1 MLFFKIFVCTFYGLV
16 SIAQTLNSRFLF
28 KNLQFDFYSTVHL
41 DPTQVFLL
49 QRVVII
55 LINWRMKRKTLLP
68 LKDMVFILPYAVIM
82 GSINL
87 LSSYCVTIMPLAAFM
102 AFKKFVVFFVLVVG
116 VCMNL
121 PNNFSRV
128 HYCCIGGIV
137 LGGMMIG
144 ERDIFR
150 GEVLGYISSLVY
162 TLFEALSLQY
172 SLHLYEKRGI
182 GPQGNLLVK

>member
-1 MLFFKIFVCTFYGLV
+1 
-16 SIAQTLNSRFLF
+16 
-28 KNLQFDFYSTVHL
+28 
-41 DPTQVFLL
+41 
-49 QRVVII
+49 VIL
-55 LINWRMKRKTLLP
+55 LINWRMGRRTLLP
-68 LKDMVFILPYAVIM
+68 LSELCFIFPYAVIM

-116 VCMNL
+116 LCMNL

-128 HYCCIGGIV
+128 HYACIAGIV
-137 LGGMMIG
+137 VGGMMIG

-182 GPQGNLLVK
+182 GPQGNSGVK

>member
-1 MLFFKIFVCTFYGLV
+1 
-16 SIAQTLNSRFLF
+16 
-28 KNLQFDFYSTVHL
+28 
-41 DPTQVFLL
+41 VFLL
-49 QRVVII
+49 QRVVIL
-55 LINWRMKRKTLLP
+55 LINWRMGRRTLLP
-68 LKDMVFILPYAVIM
+68 ARDLCFILPYAVIM

-116 VCMNL
+116 LCMNL
-121 PNNFSRV
+121 PQNFTRV
-128 HYCCIGGIV
+128 HYGCIGGIV
-137 LGGMMIG
+137 MGGLMIG

-150 GEVLGYISSLVY
+150 GEVIGYVSSLVY

-182 GPQGNLLVK
+182 GPQGTRGEI

>member
-28 KNLQFDFYSTVHL
+28 KNLQFDFYSTVTHN
-41 DPTQVFLL
+41 PTQVFLL

-55 LINWRMKRKTLLP
+55 FINWRMKRKTLLA

-172 SLHLYEKRGI
+172 SLHLYEKRAI
-182 GPQGNLLVK
+182 GPQGNLVVK